1 MKSVM
6 MAIGG
11 IPAGLY
17 FLVKEFLPWL
27 EAQRTGAIRA
37 QGYRRQLVR
46 RDEDPERFHGLCRRR
61 LQAAGAG
68 GTLLLGGMVA
78 LGLWIA
84 GLMSVSGQ

>member
-1 MKSVM
+1 

-37 QGYRRQLVR
+37 QGYRKQLIR

-61 LQAAGAG
+61 LQAAGVG
-68 GTLLLGGMVA
+68 GTLLLGGIFA
-78 LGLWIA
+78 LGLVIA
-84 GLMSVSGQ
+84 SLISAPGQ